1 MCEVR
6 EMERTGSAQRLIVKA
21 EENFQPA
28 SYHRLMR
35 QVWKVVREAAR
46 RMIRG
51 ADVEEGLRRLA
62 GERDG

>member
-1 MCEVR
+1 
-6 EMERTGSAQRLIVKA
+6 MERTGSAQRLIEA
-21 EENFQPA
+21 AQRDFQST
-28 SYHRLMR
+28 SYHGLMR